1 MAEITRG
8 SGMAEVDEA
17 YGDPHPGLTR
27 ISWGA
32 IFAGAVAA
40 LGLWLMLYSF
50 GLAVG
55 LTALDPDNPG
65 SLKSS
70 GVFTGIWGLVSP
82 LVALFVG
89 GVVAGRGAG
98 LVGRGEAA
106 VHGLVMWGLATV
118 VGAFLVIAA
127 VAAVIRGMA
136 SVSQVA
142 VHAGG
147 AAFGVGEPRAPGAG
161 AGAIAERLGID
172 TDDVLGP
179 VNRRL
184 VAAGLP
190 PIRPEQLE
198 AATAQA
204 IQRAVREGRGDHDM
218 LVQAIAQNTALPQA
232 EAEEIAGRIEA
243 QIEKARGRASA
254 RAQSAQAGVIRAA
267 EASGKAFWGVFG
279 ALLLGLIAAVI
290 GAALGVPHLR
300 GRRREYELTPVP
312 GGPPRAPREVFP

>member
-8 SGMAEVDEA
+8 PVLAVDEGYA
-17 YGDPHPGLTR
+17 APRSGLPR

-98 LVGRGEAA
+98 LAGRGEAA

-127 VAAVIRGMA
+127 VAAVIRGVA
-136 SVSQVA
+136 SVGQVA

-147 AAFGVGEPRAPGAG
+147 AAFGAGEQRAPG

-172 TDDVLGP
+172 ADDVLGP

-184 VAAGLP
+184 EAAGLP

-218 LVQAIAQNTALPQA
+218 LVQAIAQNTALPRA
-232 EAEEIAGRIEA
+232 EAEEIASRIEM
-243 QIEKARGRASA
+243 QIENARDRASA
-254 RAQSAQAGVIRAA
+254 RAQTAQAGVIRAV

-290 GAALGVPHLR
+290 GAALGVPHLH
-300 GRRREYELTPVP
+300 GRRRESVAMPAP
-312 GGPPRAPREVFP
+312 GGPPTAPREVFP

>member
-1 MAEITRG
+1 MAELTTGPALAVDDAYAAPR
-8 SGMAEVDEA
+8 SGL
-17 YGDPHPGLTR
+17 PR

-65 SLKSS
+65 SLRSS

-98 LVGRGEAA
+98 PTGRGEAA

-127 VAAVIRGMA
+127 VAAVIRGVA
-136 SVSQVA
+136 SVGQAA

-147 AAFGVGEPRAPGAG
+147 AAFGAGDQRAPG

-172 TDDVLGP
+172 IDDVLGP

-184 VAAGLP
+184 EAAGLP

-232 EAEEIAGRIEA
+232 EAEEIASRIEM
-243 QIEKARGRASA
+243 QIEKARDRASA
-254 RAQSAQAGVIRAA
+254 RAQTAQAGVIRAV

-290 GAALGVPHLR
+290 GAALGVPHRR
-300 GRRREYELTPVP
+300 GRRREYLATPAP
-312 GGPPRAPREVFP
+312 GGPPPAPREVFP